1 WARRCVARSTLFPS
15 TTLFRSLLQDKGY
28 SAIEASQIFGAF
40 GISLVA
46 GRVLVGYLV
55 DRLWAPGVAFVAL
68 ALPALGCFILAAM
81 GGNPLLV
88 VAGVAMVGV
97 GAGAEFDI
105 AAFLIARYFG
115 MRDYGRLFGL
125 QMAVISG
132 GICLAPTGAAF
143 LYQSFGNYDAVLL
156 VNMGLFLVG
165 STMLLVLG
173 RYPQLSAA
181 EH

>member
-81 GGNPLLV
+81 GGNRSEEHTSELQSRENPVCRLL
-88 VAGVAMVGV
+88 
-97 GAGAEFDI
+97 
-105 AAFLIARYFG
+105 
-115 MRDYGRLFGL
+115 
-125 QMAVISG
+125 
-132 GICLAPTGAAF
+132 
-143 LYQSFGNYDAVLL
+143 
-156 VNMGLFLVG
+156 
-165 STMLLVLG
+165 
-173 RYPQLSAA
+173 
-181 EH
+181 